1 MADLKDIGVG
11 FGVLPAALS
20 KNPDAFRACGVLGN
34 IAANKMEDR
43 EEKKNRE
50 AADRLAQLKTE
61 PAMKKGGKV
70 SGYRKAA
77 DGIAQRG
84 KTRGRMV

>member
-20 KNPDAFRACGVLGN
+20 KNPDAFRAFGVLGN

-50 AADRLAQLKTE
+50 AE
-61 PAMKKGGKV
+61 
-70 SGYRKAA
+70 
-77 DGIAQRG
+77 I
-84 KTRGRMV
+84 GRAHV